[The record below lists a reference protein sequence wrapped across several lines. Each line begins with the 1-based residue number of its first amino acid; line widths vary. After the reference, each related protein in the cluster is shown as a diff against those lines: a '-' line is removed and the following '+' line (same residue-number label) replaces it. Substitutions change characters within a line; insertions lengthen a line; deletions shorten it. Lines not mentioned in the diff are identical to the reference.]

1 MNDAQMKHRDLVGKT
16 VFTQD
21 GHELGEIAGLVV
33 DVGSWRVPAL
43 DVRLERKMLE
53 RLHLEKPMFGSQT
66 VRIGVEKVS
75 GIGDTVVLKSKL
87 EELAFADTDGD
98 GVPDPPEGAPEKE

>member
-43 DVRLERKMLE
+43 DVRLDAHAEKWGAH
-53 RLHLEKPMFGSQT
+53 RLSALPVLSDGSTKPEYQ
-66 VRIGVEKVS
+66 
-75 GIGDTVVLKSKL
+75 
-87 EELAFADTDGD
+87 AC
-98 GVPDPPEGAPEKE
+98 